1 MVRMCGLF
9 DRVVSPGGRFLER
22 GREIQ
27 DGGTG
32 FLPLG
37 VGVGEPEHL

>member
-1 MVRMCGLF
+1 MCGLF

-27 DGGTG
+27 DGSTG